1 MNTSAAQKASEI
13 LNISKNQIEAVDFL
27 LQEGSTI
34 AFIARYRKEKTGSLD
49 EVEISLVKDTL
60 EQIRTL
66 EKRKE
71 AVLSSLEEQNVLTP
85 ELEKKVINSK
95 TLPELEDIYLPF
107 RPKKRTKASI
117 AKEKGLLG
125 LAEKI
130 LLQVEG
136 FDPLKEAKNFVDPE
150 KGVNSEDEA
159 IEGAKFIIAEIVSE
173 NSDLR
178 GKIREIFNK
187 ESVLKAKLVKSKQEE
202 AQKFKDYFDY
212 EEEITKL
219 PGHRLLAV
227 LRGHSLG
234 FLSISIRP
242 DDSKPLQILKKQY
255 LRNAE
260 SSFLVNEAI
269 EDSYKRLIL
278 PSMETEIKNSLKEK
292 ADLEAIEVFASNLKE
307 LLMASPLGRKKILAV
322 DPGLRTGCKTVV
334 LDDKGD
340 LKEDFIIFPFEKN
353 REEQAKKLVINA
365 VEKYRIE
372 AVAVGNGTGGRESE
386 AFLKSLDLKIPV
398 ILTDESGASVYSASE
413 TAREE
418 FPDHDLTVRG
428 AVSIGRR
435 LMDPLA
441 ELVKIDPKS
450 IGVGQYQHDVDQ
462 KLLKSKLDNVVIS
475 CVNQVGVDLNLASRE
490 LLSYVSGLGPK
501 MAKAI
506 VDYRTENKRFDS
518 RKELKKVPK
527 LGPKTFEQCAG
538 FLRISDG
545 ENPLDSSAVH
555 PESYKTVEKMAKD
568 LSCKVIDL
576 IKDKNLRDKIDLNLY
591 VTEDTGLPTLKDIIN
606 ELAKPG
612 RDPRKDFEVFSFR
625 DGVNSISDLEE
636 NMTLPGIVT
645 NVTKFGAFVDI
656 GVHQDGLVHISEM
669 ADRFIKD
676 PSEVVKVKQKVMV
689 KVISVDEKRKRI
701 SLSMKTGNITNN

>member
-1 MNTSAAQKASEI
+1 MNNISAAQKASEI
-13 LNISKNQIEAVDFL
+13 LNINKNQIEAVDFL

-49 EVEISLVKDTL
+49 EVKISLVKDTL

-71 AVLSSLEEQNVLTP
+71 AVLSSLEEQHVLTP

-130 LLQVEG
+130 ILQIEG
-136 FDPLKEAKNFVDPE
+136 FDPLKEAKNFIDPE

-178 GKIREIFNK
+178 GKIREIFSK

-242 DDSKPLQILKKQY
+242 DESKPLQILKKQY

-353 REEQAKKLVINA
+353 REEQAKKLIINA
-365 VEKYRIE
+365 VEKYKIE

-386 AFLKSLDLKIPV
+386 AFLKSLDLKISV

-462 KLLKSKLDNVVIS
+462 KLLKLKLDNVVIS

-506 VDYRTENKRFDS
+506 IDYRTENKRFDS

-555 PESYKTVEKMAKD
+555 PESYKIVEKMAKD
-568 LSCKVIDL
+568 LCCKVIDL

-591 VTEDTGLPTLKDIIN
+591 VTKDTGLPTLKDIIN

-625 DGVNSISDLEE
+625 EGVNSISDLEE

-669 ADRFIKD
+669 ADRFIKE

-701 SLSMKTGNITNN
+701 ALSMKKG

>member
-13 LNISKNQIEAVDFL
+13 LNISKNQIEAVDSL

-130 LLQVEG
+130 LLQIEG
-136 FDPLKEAKNFVDPE
+136 FDPLKEAKNFVAPE

-178 GKIREIFNK
+178 GKIREIFSK
-187 ESVLKAKLVKSKQEE
+187 DSVLKAKLIKAKQEE

>member
-307 LLMASPLGRKKILAV
+307 LLMAPPLGRKKIMAV

-527 LGPKTFEQCAG
+527 L
-538 FLRISDG
+538 
-545 ENPLDSSAVH
+545 
-555 PESYKTVEKMAKD
+555 
-568 LSCKVIDL
+568 
-576 IKDKNLRDKIDLNLY
+576 
-591 VTEDTGLPTLKDIIN
+591 
-606 ELAKPG
+606 
-612 RDPRKDFEVFSFR
+612 
-625 DGVNSISDLEE
+625 
-636 NMTLPGIVT
+636 
-645 NVTKFGAFVDI
+645 
-656 GVHQDGLVHISEM
+656 
-669 ADRFIKD
+669 
-676 PSEVVKVKQKVMV
+676 
-689 KVISVDEKRKRI
+689 
-701 SLSMKTGNITNN
+701 

>member
-1 MNTSAAQKASEI
+1 MIIEKASKA
-13 LNISKNQIEAVDFL
+13 LNINKAGVEAVDSL
-27 LQEGSTI
+27 LKEGSTI

-49 EVEISLVKDTL
+49 EVEISLIKDTL
-60 EQIRTL
+60 EQIKTL

-71 AVLSSLEEQNVLTP
+71 AVLASLEEQKVLTP
-85 ELEKKVINSK
+85 ELKSKLINCVA
-95 TLPELEDIYLPF
+95 LPELEDIYLPF
-107 RPKKRTKASI
+107 RPKKRTKASM
-117 AKEKGLLG
+117 AREKGLLP

-136 FDPLKEAKNFVDPE
+136 FDPLKESKKFINPE

-173 NSDLR
+173 NPDLR
-178 GKIREIFNK
+178 GKIREIFK
-187 ESVLKAKLVKSKQEE
+187 TQSIIKAKLVKTKENE

-212 EEEITKL
+212 QEEIRKS
-219 PGHRLLAV
+219 PGHRILAV
-227 LRGHSLG
+227 LRGNSLG
-234 FLSISIRP
+234 YLSFSIRP
-242 DDSKPLQILKKQY
+242 DDSKPLQVLKNNY
-255 LRNAE
+255 LRN
-260 SSFLVNEAI
+260 SKFSYLVNEAI

-307 LLMASPLGRKKILAV
+307 LLMAPPLGKKRVLAI

-353 REEQAKKLVINA
+353 KVNQAKDLIKKAI
-365 VEKYRIE
+365 EKYKIE
-372 AVAVGNGTGGRESE
+372 TITVGNGTGGRETQN
-386 AFLKSLDLKIPV
+386 FLKSINLEIPI
-398 ILTDESGASVYSASE
+398 ILTDESGASIYSASE
-413 TAREE
+413 AAREE

-435 LMDPLA
+435 LLDPLA

-462 KLLKSKLDNVVIS
+462 KLLKSKLDTVVFS
-475 CVNQVGVDLNLASRE
+475 CVNQVGVDLNLASKE
-490 LLSYVSGLGPK
+490 LLSYVSGLGPRL
-501 MAKAI
+501 AKNI
-506 VDYRTENKRFDS
+506 IDFRTENKGFKT

-538 FLRISDG
+538 FLRISNSA
-545 ENPLDSSAVH
+545 NPLDSSAVH
-555 PESYKTVEKMAKD
+555 PESYKIVEKMAKD
-568 LSCKVIDL
+568 LSSEVIDL
-576 IKDKNLRDKIDLNLY
+576 IKNKSLRDKIDLNLY
-591 VTEDTGLPTLKDIIN
+591 ITEKTGLPTLKDIID

-612 RDPRKDFEVFSFR
+612 RDPRSNFEIFSFKE
-625 DGVNSISDLEE
+625 GINSISDLEE
-636 NMTLPGIVT
+636 KMLLPGIVT

-669 ADRFIKD
+669 ADKFIKD
-676 PSEVVKVKQKVMV
+676 PSEVVKVNQKVMV
-689 KVISVDEKRKRI
+689 RVISIDPQRKRI
-701 SLSMKTGNITNN
+701 GLSMKKEAALNH

>member
-49 EVEISLVKDTL
+49 EVKISLVKDSL

-130 LLQVEG
+130 LLQIGG
-136 FDPLKEAKNFVDPE
+136 FDPLKEAKNFINTE

-178 GKIREIFNK
+178 GKIREIFRK
-187 ESVLKAKLVKSKQEE
+187 ESVLKAKLVKAKQEE

-307 LLMASPLGRKKILAV
+307 LLMAPPLGRKKIMAV

-353 REEQAKKLVINA
+353 REKQAKKLVISA
-365 VEKYRIE
+365 AEKYKIE

-462 KLLKSKLDNVVIS
+462 KLLKLKLDNVVIS

-506 VDYRTENKRFDS
+506 IDYRTKNKRFDS

-555 PESYKTVEKMAKD
+555 PESYKIVEKMAKD

-591 VTEDTGLPTLKDIIN
+591 VTKDTGLPTLKDIID

-625 DGVNSISDLEE
+625 EGVNSITDLEE
-636 NMTLPGIVT
+636 NMSLPGIVT

-676 PSEVVKVKQKVMV
+676 PSEVVKVKQKVLV

-701 SLSMKTGNITNN
+701 ALSMKKG

>member
-49 EVEISLVKDTL
+49 EVKISLIKDTL

-130 LLQVEG
+130 LLQIGG
-136 FDPLKEAKNFVDPE
+136 FDPLKEAKNFINTE

-178 GKIREIFNK
+178 GKIREIFRK
-187 ESVLKAKLVKSKQEE
+187 ESVLKAKLVKAKQEE

-242 DDSKPLQILKKQY
+242 DESKPLQILKKQY

-307 LLMASPLGRKKILAV
+307 LLMASPLGRKKIMAV

-353 REEQAKKLVINA
+353 REEQAKKLVISA

-506 VDYRTENKRFDS
+506 IDYRTKNKRFDS

-555 PESYKTVEKMAKD
+555 PESYKIVEKMAKD

-591 VTEDTGLPTLKDIIN
+591 VTKDTGLPTLKDIID

-625 DGVNSISDLEE
+625 EGVNSITDLEE
-636 NMTLPGIVT
+636 NMSLPGIVT

-676 PSEVVKVKQKVMV
+676 PSEVVKVKQKVLV

-701 SLSMKTGNITNN
+701 ALSMKKG

>member
-1 MNTSAAQKASEI
+1 MDTMIIEKASKA
-13 LNISKNQIEAVDFL
+13 LNINKAGVEAVDSL
-27 LQEGSTI
+27 LKEGSTI

-49 EVEISLVKDTL
+49 EVEISLIKDTL
-60 EQIRTL
+60 EQIKTL

-71 AVLSSLEEQNVLTP
+71 AVLASLEEQKVLTP
-85 ELEKKVINSK
+85 ELKSKLINCVA
-95 TLPELEDIYLPF
+95 LPELEDIYLPF
-107 RPKKRTKASI
+107 RPKKRTKASM
-117 AKEKGLLG
+117 AREKGLLP

-136 FDPLKEAKNFVDPE
+136 FDPLKESKKFINPE

-173 NSDLR
+173 NPDLR
-178 GKIREIFNK
+178 GKIREIFK
-187 ESVLKAKLVKSKQEE
+187 TQSIIKAKLVKTKENE

-212 EEEITKL
+212 QEEIRKS
-219 PGHRLLAV
+219 PGHRILAV
-227 LRGHSLG
+227 LRGNSLG
-234 FLSISIRP
+234 YLSFSIRP
-242 DDSKPLQILKKQY
+242 DDSKPLQVLKNNY
-255 LRNAE
+255 LRN
-260 SSFLVNEAI
+260 SKFSYLVNEAI

-307 LLMASPLGRKKILAV
+307 LLMAPPLGKKRVLAI

-353 REEQAKKLVINA
+353 KVNQAKDLIKKAI
-365 VEKYRIE
+365 EKYKIE
-372 AVAVGNGTGGRESE
+372 TITVGNGTGGRETQN
-386 AFLKSLDLKIPV
+386 FLKSINLEIPI
-398 ILTDESGASVYSASE
+398 ILTDESGASIYSASE
-413 TAREE
+413 AAREE

-435 LMDPLA
+435 LLDPLA

-462 KLLKSKLDNVVIS
+462 KLLKSKLDTVVFS
-475 CVNQVGVDLNLASRE
+475 CVNQVGVDLNLASKE
-490 LLSYVSGLGPK
+490 LLSYVSGLGPRL
-501 MAKAI
+501 AKNI
-506 VDYRTENKRFDS
+506 IDFRTENKGFKT

-538 FLRISDG
+538 FLRISNSA
-545 ENPLDSSAVH
+545 NPLDSSAVH
-555 PESYKTVEKMAKD
+555 PESYKIVEKMAKD
-568 LSCKVIDL
+568 LSSEVIDL
-576 IKDKNLRDKIDLNLY
+576 IKNKSLRDKIDLNLY
-591 VTEDTGLPTLKDIIN
+591 ITEKTGLPTLKDIID

-612 RDPRKDFEVFSFR
+612 RDPRSNFEIFSFKE
-625 DGVNSISDLEE
+625 GINSISDLEE
-636 NMTLPGIVT
+636 KMLLPGIVT

-669 ADRFIKD
+669 ADKFIKD
-676 PSEVVKVKQKVMV
+676 PSEVVKVNQKVMV
-689 KVISVDEKRKRI
+689 RVISIDPQRKRI
-701 SLSMKTGNITNN
+701 GLSMKKEAALNH

>member
-49 EVEISLVKDTL
+49 EVKISLIKDTL

-130 LLQVEG
+130 LLQIGG
-136 FDPLKEAKNFVDPE
+136 FDPLKEAKNFINTE

-178 GKIREIFNK
+178 GKIREIFRK
-187 ESVLKAKLVKSKQEE
+187 ESVLKAKLVKAKQEE

-307 LLMASPLGRKKILAV
+307 LLMAPPLGRKKIMAV

-353 REEQAKKLVINA
+353 REKQAKKLVISA
-365 VEKYRIE
+365 AEKYKIE

-462 KLLKSKLDNVVIS
+462 KLLKLKLDNVVIS

-506 VDYRTENKRFDS
+506 IDYRTKNKRFDS

-555 PESYKTVEKMAKD
+555 PESYKIVEKMAKD

-591 VTEDTGLPTLKDIIN
+591 VTKDTGLPTLKDIID

-625 DGVNSISDLEE
+625 EGVNSITDLEE
-636 NMTLPGIVT
+636 NMSLPGIVT

-676 PSEVVKVKQKVMV
+676 PSEVVKVKQKVLV

-701 SLSMKTGNITNN
+701 ALSMKKG

>member
-49 EVEISLVKDTL
+49 EVKISLIKDTL

-130 LLQVEG
+130 LLQIGG
-136 FDPLKEAKNFVDPE
+136 FDPLKEAKNFINTE

-178 GKIREIFNK
+178 GKIREIFRK

-307 LLMASPLGRKKILAV
+307 LLMAPPLGRKKIMAV

-353 REEQAKKLVINA
+353 REKQAKKLVISA
-365 VEKYRIE
+365 AEKYKIE

-462 KLLKSKLDNVVIS
+462 KLLKLKLDNVVIS

-506 VDYRTENKRFDS
+506 IDYRTKNKRFDS

-555 PESYKTVEKMAKD
+555 PESYKIVEKMAKD

-591 VTEDTGLPTLKDIIN
+591 VTKDTGLPTLKDIID

-625 DGVNSISDLEE
+625 EGVNSITDLEE
-636 NMTLPGIVT
+636 NMSLPGIVT

-676 PSEVVKVKQKVMV
+676 PSEVVKVKQKVLV

-701 SLSMKTGNITNN
+701 ALSMKKG

>member
-49 EVEISLVKDTL
+49 EVKISLIKDTL

-130 LLQVEG
+130 LLQIGG
-136 FDPLKEAKNFVDPE
+136 FDPLKEAKNFINTE

-178 GKIREIFNK
+178 GKIREIFRK
-187 ESVLKAKLVKSKQEE
+187 ESVLKAKLVKAKQEE

-242 DDSKPLQILKKQY
+242 DESKPLQILKKQY

-307 LLMASPLGRKKILAV
+307 LLMAPPLGRKKIMAV

-353 REEQAKKLVINA
+353 REEQAKKLVISA
-365 VEKYRIE
+365 AEKYKIE

-462 KLLKSKLDNVVIS
+462 KLLKLKLDNVVIS

-506 VDYRTENKRFDS
+506 IDYRTKNKRFDS

-555 PESYKTVEKMAKD
+555 PESYKIVEKMAKD

-591 VTEDTGLPTLKDIIN
+591 VTKDTGLPTLKDIID

-625 DGVNSISDLEE
+625 EGVNSITDLEE
-636 NMTLPGIVT
+636 NMSLPGIVT

-676 PSEVVKVKQKVMV
+676 PSEVVKVKQKVLV

-701 SLSMKTGNITNN
+701 ALSMKKG

>member
-49 EVEISLVKDTL
+49 EVKISLVKDSL

-178 GKIREIFNK
+178 GKIREIFRK

-307 LLMASPLGRKKILAV
+307 LLMAPPLGRKKILAV

-576 IKDKNLRDKIDLNLY
+576 IKDKNLRDRIDLNLY

>member
-49 EVEISLVKDTL
+49 EVKISLVKDTL

-130 LLQVEG
+130 LLQIGG
-136 FDPLKEAKNFVDPE
+136 FDPLKEAKNFINPE

-178 GKIREIFNK
+178 GKIREIFRK
-187 ESVLKAKLVKSKQEE
+187 ESVLKAKLVKAKQEE

-591 VTEDTGLPTLKDIIN
+591 VTKDTGLPTLKDIIN